1 MHIEVSL
8 EGQERILQLLHSLN
22 DREMQKAVA
31 VSAKRAATAART
43 EATKRIR
50 QIYTIKSGDM
60 KARAKIESSSDGAI
74 LRVRGSMEEVAKYSA
89 KQNRRGVF
97 VSIKRGNRAKVP
109 RGFKLTGKFVARE
122 GNSRYPIRALYGPA
136 VPQLFGNPEVVEAM
150 QERGGEVFE
159 TRLTH
164 EIRYRLGV

>member
-1 MHIEVSL
+1 MPIEVSL
-8 EGQERILQLLHSLN
+8 EGKERILRLLHSLEE
-22 DREMQKAVA
+22 REMQKAVA

-60 KARAKIESSSDGAI
+60 KARAKIESSSDGAT
-74 LRVRGSMEEVAKYSA
+74 LRVRGPMEDVSMYTARMK
-89 KQNRRGVF
+89 RRGLF
-97 VSIKRGNRAKVP
+97 VSIKRGNRTKVP

-122 GNSRYPIRALYGPA
+122 GNSRYPLRALYGPA

-159 TRLTH
+159 TRLMH